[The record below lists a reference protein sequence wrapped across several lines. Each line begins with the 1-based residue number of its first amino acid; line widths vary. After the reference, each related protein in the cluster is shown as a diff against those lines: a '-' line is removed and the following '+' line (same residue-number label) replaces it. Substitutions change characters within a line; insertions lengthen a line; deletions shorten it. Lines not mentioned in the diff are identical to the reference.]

1 MSAAKTPYLY
11 FEPDKAGRLVRLGLM
26 ARRAVEGFITGL
38 HRSPHKGFS
47 VEFAEHREYVPGDD
61 VRTMDWVA
69 WARSDRY
76 YVKQFEQ
83 QTNLRAHILLD
94 VSASMDY
101 RHAAGQTKFQYG
113 CFLAA
118 CLAYLLARQQD
129 MVALVAFDR
138 SVRLRLAPGST
149 PAHLDRVFT
158 SLEKIQPGGATAV
171 AETFHT
177 LAETIAKR
185 GLVIIL
191 SDLYDEPEGILKAL
205 QHFVYRKHQVILL
218 HLMDPAE
225 LEFPFTQITQFV
237 DQETGQR
244 LQVDPRTVRSAYQE
258 EVRSFIEGYRREC
271 GDRNI
276 EYLLTPTD
284 TPYERMLLQFLAWRK
299 AARR

>member
-1 MSAAKTPYLY
+1 MSPAKTPYLY
-11 FEPDKAGRLVRLGLM
+11 FDPDKAPRLGRLGLM

-101 RHAAGQTKFQYG
+101 RHTGGQTKFQYG

-129 MVALVAFDR
+129 MVGLVAFDR
-138 SVRLRLAPGST
+138 SVRLRIAPGST
-149 PAHLDRVFT
+149 PAHLDRIFT
-158 SLEKIQPGGATAV
+158 SLEKVTPAGATAV
-171 AETFHT
+171 AGTFHT

-191 SDLYDEPEGILKAL
+191 SDLYDEPAGIMKAL

-237 DQETGQR
+237 DQETQER
-244 LQVDPRTVRSAYQE
+244 LQVDPRTVRTAYQA
-258 EVRSFIEGYRREC
+258 EVRSFIETYRREC

-276 EYLLTPTD
+276 EYVLTPTN
-284 TPYERMLLQFLAWRK
+284 TPYERTLVEFLARRK